1 MHAFSQYVFERT
13 FLKTPCM
20 HEFQVFFAQKLIFN
34 STFHELCE
42 VLSYKL
48 LHHYQNHSSNV
59 LVLTRPNLDLPVFSL
74 PHLHY
79 AKWQSQLNTPQ
90 HPRLTWSY
98 LAHFPFFL
106 MPISWWAIGKDWRKL
121 WKSLSKTNRHREK
134 APEPL
139 SFVHQPV
146 QVETEGLESSIHLG
160 SGID

>member
-1 MHAFSQYVFERT
+1 MLFRNTYLNELFWRPLVCMNFKF
-13 FLKTPCM
+13 FL
-20 HEFQVFFAQKLIFN
+20 HRNLSLIRL
-34 STFHELCE
+34 SMSSE